1 MRFATL
7 AFLFDEAYKNI
18 KRNGL
23 MSIAA
28 ITTVTITMAILGGVD
43 YSLYRVYQVAST
55 LPSKFEIQVFLKTSA
70 TRNQT
75 LALKNTIQRMPG
87 VKTVSLFTKE
97 TAWAEMQ
104 QEDKER
110 RTFLT
115 GDVPGNP
122 LPDRLDIK
130 MTRPQDIHPMC
141 LALRDSA
148 RFPWIDTVKEDNE
161 TLNRMMATTR
171 LIANLGI
178 VIGLLL
184 LTASAFVIQ
193 NTIRLTVYARRR
205 EIRIMQ
211 LVGATSRFIRFPLIL
226 EGFFYGCL
234 GSLLASGIVLFAAEQ
249 FSNYVRAFQTPIS
262 ENLPQ
267 GINPFVFV
275 LGMMVVGMLIGSFG
289 VFLSIRRFLKRV

>member
-43 YSLYRVYQVAST
+43 YSLYRVYQVASS
-55 LPSKFEIQVFLKTSA
+55 LPSRFEIQVFLKTNA
-70 TRNQT
+70 TRKQT
-75 LALKNTIQRMPG
+75 LALQNTIQRMPG
-87 VKTVSLFTKE
+87 VKVVSLFTKE
-97 TAWAEMQ
+97 AAWAEMQ
-104 QEDKER
+104 QEDKSQQ
-110 RTFLT
+110 TFLT

-130 MTRPQDIHPMC
+130 MQQPQYIHPMC
-141 LALRDSA
+141 LALRDSSH
-148 RFPWIDTVKEDNE
+148 FPLVDTVKEDNE
-161 TLNRMMATTR
+161 TLNKVMATTK
-171 LIANLGI
+171 LIANVGI

-184 LTASAFVIQ
+184 LVASAFVIQ

-211 LVGATSRFIRFPLIL
+211 LVGATSRFIRFPLVL
-226 EGFFYGCL
+226 EGIFYGCL

-249 FSNYVRAFQTPIS
+249 FSNYASSFQTPIS
-262 ENLPQ
+262 EQLPQ
-267 GINPFVFV
+267 GINPFTFL
-275 LGMMVVGMLIGSFG
+275 LGMIVVGILIGSFG